1 MNIVVVDRGKKM
13 NKLQIIR
20 CPNCGDLA
28 ERSHCTQSRIRRTS
42 CGSCDYLL
50 IQCLDTARVIEAYA
64 PGITADFSASR
75 LKMSATAHKQHQ
87 LLNRENTLR

>member
-1 MNIVVVDRGKKM
+1 MKK
-13 NKLQIIR
+13 LEIIR

-28 ERSHCTQSRIRRTS
+28 ERSHCTQSRIRRIS
-42 CGSCDYLL
+42 CSTCDYLL

-64 PGITADFSASR
+64 PGITADSGAPQLR
-75 LKMSATAHKQHQ
+75 MSATAHKQHQ

>member
-1 MNIVVVDRGKKM
+1 M

-28 ERSHCTQSRIRRTS
+28 ERTHCTQSRIRRTS
-42 CGSCDYLL
+42 CGTCDYLL

-64 PGITADFSASR
+64 PGITVDSVAPQLR
-75 LKMSATAHKQHQ
+75 MSATVHKQHQ